1 MVSGRKYKNDLSDI
15 LGILYYHYKNDD
27 EITYSEIAQAIINLY
42 GDFSRIKD
50 EIVRFVKSAID
61 KKTFVDGYNLQKKNE
76 QNIKANL
83 IQFEEKYENVL
94 DEDNIDDIINK
105 LSE

>member
-15 LGILYYHYKNDD
+15 LGILYYHYKNND
-27 EITYSEIAQAIINLY
+27 EIVYSEIEQAVINLY
-42 GDFSRIKD
+42 GDFTGIKN
-50 EIVRFVKSAID
+50 EVVKFVKSAID
-61 KKTFVDGYNLQKKNE
+61 NKTFVDGYNLQKKNE
-76 QNIKANL
+76 QNIKDNL

-94 DEDNIDDIINK
+94 NDDNIDDIINK